1 MSNLAHAR
9 DWFSTL
15 ASSPEPERSGPE
27 PAWLQETRNRAR
39 QAIAELP
46 IPHRKL
52 EAWRY
57 TSIEGL
63 LQQDFTAALP
73 EARTWMGEELE
84 PWLGPAADVYRLVFV
99 NGQCIPRLA
108 TGLELPAGVTL
119 GSLRAALGTDP
130 QLLSTWVNHAQ
141 VHEEHLFSALN
152 TALIHDGLL
161 LRVAAGVRLDRPIEV
176 VYLNLEQDPPR
187 LIQPRNLVVLEPGAH
202 ATLVERFVGADDNAY
217 FHNQVTELVLQ
228 EQSGLQHYRLQE
240 ESTAAWHL
248 ASLYLSQDRN
258 SHYQGTTLSFGA
270 RWARTEYQARFQH
283 EGAHCDLS
291 GLYTVGKGQLNDFHL
306 DIRHSV
312 PGCTSREQFKGILH
326 GKGRAVFDGRI
337 LVDKQA
343 QKSDARLR
351 NDNLM
356 LVRDAEVDTKP
367 QLEIHADDVQCSHG
381 TTVGQLDPQQVF
393 YLRSRGIDAET
404 ARRMLCLGFAAEII
418 DSIEVDGLREHA
430 MERLVG
436 TIQAAA
442 GTLE

>member
-1 MSNLAHAR
+1 MSKPVQAR

-15 ASSPEPERSGPE
+15 ASTPEPERSGPE
-27 PAWLQETRNRAR
+27 PTWLRETRHRAR

-46 IPHRKL
+46 IPNRKL

-57 TSIEGL
+57 TGIEGM
-63 LQQDFTAALP
+63 LQQDFTADLP
-73 EARTWMGEELE
+73 ESHSWTPEELE
-84 PWLGPAADVYRLVFV
+84 TWLSPAADVYRLVFV
-99 NGQCIPRLA
+99 NGRCVPRLA
-108 TGLELPAGVTL
+108 TGRELPAGVTL

-130 QLLSTWVNHAQ
+130 KLLSTWVNHTQA
-141 VHEEHLFSALN
+141 HEEHLFSALN

-161 LRVAAGVRLDRPIEV
+161 LHVAAGVRLDRPIEV
-176 VYLNLEQDPPR
+176 IYLNLEQERPR
-187 LIQPRNLVVLEPGAH
+187 LIQPRNLVVLEPDAH
-202 ATLVERFVGADDNAY
+202 ATLVEHFIGADESPY
-217 FHNQVTELVLQ
+217 FHNQVAELVLQ
-228 EQSGLQHYRLQE
+228 ERSGLQHYRLQE
-240 ESTAAWHL
+240 EGAAAWHL
-248 ASLYLSQDRN
+248 ASLYLSQDRD
-258 SHYQGTTLSFGA
+258 SHYQGIPLSFGA
-270 RWARTEYQARFQH
+270 RWARTEYQACFRH

-291 GLYTVGKGQLNDFHL
+291 GLYTVGQGQLSDFHL

-367 QLEIHADDVQCSHG
+367 QLEIHADDVLCSHG

-393 YLRSRGIDAET
+393 YLRSRGIDTET

-418 DSIEVDGLREHA
+418 DTIDLPALREHA
-430 MERLVG
+430 MARLAG
-436 TIQAAA
+436 TIQDAARVM
-442 GTLE
+442 E